1 MRGRKE
7 HGDDL
12 LHDPLQGSLIGSRGC
27 FDDPSDS
34 ITLGYIS
41 HGSIEWL
48 FPTNRNLLSAFLHVV
63 QPLRH
68 FNGEIAFDLLHCTT

>member
-12 LHDPLQGSLIGSRGC
+12 LHDPLHGSLIGSRGC

-34 ITLGYIS
+34 ITLGPVS
-41 HGSIEWL
+41 EGLTDSFFSDKPESL
-48 FPTNRNLLSAFLHVV
+48 FGLLACRAAAARL
-63 QPLRH
+63 QR
-68 FNGEIAFDLLHCTT
+68 